1 MRIKSLTLDFLAFG
15 RTLAGADETLEV
27 AVEQT
32 VVVQNLVDVHVVV
45 LGGVLLRFRRRP
57 GHHDRRHGDDG
68 EDYDHV
74 LGHFV
79 RLQNAMVCSGRGAAA
94 RKRLRWTKSVYCD
107 RSRNAA
113 PLYRL
118 APAATLRPD
127 GRTDGPAATERA
139 RIAVTSRGR
148 DTHYGA
154 GRTASNR
161 FRNFPTR
168 SARRAPSLSLDI
180 RVKRFVFFSPIKNSG
195 HNFASENADRP
206 GSRTN
211 ESKRQIVC
219 VTWIFFYIRILYWP
233 TTMRILTFEFFDGE
247 HSIGGSEFQFHL
259 V

>member
-1 MRIKSLTLDFLAFG
+1 MFTLSYLVVYFSGFGAARVITTADTATMARIMIMFLAILSVCRTLWCALVGGRPRENGWGGRKACIVTGAETPRRYIGSRPRRPYG
-15 RTLAGADETLEV
+15 RT
-27 AVEQT
+27 
-32 VVVQNLVDVHVVV
+32 
-45 LGGVLLRFRRRP
+45 
-57 GHHDRRHGDDG
+57 
-68 EDYDHV
+68 
-74 LGHFV
+74 
-79 RLQNAMVCSGRGAAA
+79 
-94 RKRLRWTKSVYCD
+94 
-107 RSRNAA
+107 
-113 PLYRL
+113 
-118 APAATLRPD
+118 D

-168 SARRAPSLSLDI
+168 SARRAPSLPLDI
-180 RVKRFVFFSPIKNSG
+180 RVKRFVFFSPVKNSG

-233 TTMRILTFEFFDGE
+233 TTMRILTFEFFYGE